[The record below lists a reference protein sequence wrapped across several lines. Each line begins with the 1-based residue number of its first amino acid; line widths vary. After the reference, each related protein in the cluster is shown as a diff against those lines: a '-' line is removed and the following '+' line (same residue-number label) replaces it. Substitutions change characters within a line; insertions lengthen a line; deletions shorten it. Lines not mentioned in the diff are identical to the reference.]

1 MKHRAVQFF
10 LLLSTLLATTVVVLW
25 VRSYFVQDI
34 VLFPFARHAC
44 GVYSGSG
51 QLFLR
56 FGGFPYALSRAH
68 GIRYVRDRVTRIDD
82 TSPAAA
88 LVEFRYI
95 HYDQPPPGGSVIFPD
110 WFLAALAAAPPA
122 IVALRRRRR
131 APPAAFP
138 VEPRAGGGMTVPN
151 HGAGP

>member
-1 MKHRAVQFF
+1 MTARMKHRVRY
-10 LLLSTLLATTVVVLW
+10 LLTGLSALLAAAVVALW

-68 GIRYVRDRVTRIDD
+68 GIRYVRDPVTRIDD

-110 WFLAALAAAPPA
+110 WFLATLAAAPP
-122 IVALRRRRR
+122 VVSALRRRRR
-131 APPAAFP
+131 RVAERAAFP
-138 VEPRAGGGMTVPN
+138 VEPAAAP
-151 HGAGP
+151 GPPL